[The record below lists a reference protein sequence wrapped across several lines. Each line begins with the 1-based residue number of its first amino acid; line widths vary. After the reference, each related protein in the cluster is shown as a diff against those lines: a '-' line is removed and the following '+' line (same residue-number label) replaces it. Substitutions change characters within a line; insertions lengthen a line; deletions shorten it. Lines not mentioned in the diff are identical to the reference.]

1 MPSTPAPRPLLRRL
15 PNALTSLR
23 IAAIPLLAW
32 LAVTR
37 RYDPFTAILI
47 ACLLGDIA
55 DGILARALRAT
66 SELGAMLDSIADTL
80 LFFTAAFGAWVFHGE
95 ALRAHP
101 VAFALVPGLW
111 ISENLAA
118 LLRYGRLS
126 SFHTY
131 LSRIAAY
138 ALGFFIGLL
147 FLTGFKS
154 WLLYTALGF
163 LTVATLE
170 EFALLA
176 VLPEWT
182 ADVRGLW
189 WVLRARRQ
197 RARRDGNAMR
207 TTP

>member
-1 MPSTPAPRPLLRRL
+1 MLRRL
-15 PNALTSLR
+15 PNVLTSLR
-23 IAAIPLLAW
+23 IAVIPALVW
-32 LAVTR
+32 LAATR
-37 RYDPFTAILI
+37 RHDPFAALMI

-66 SELGAMLDSIADTL
+66 SELGAMLDSVADTL
-80 LFFTAAFGAWVFHGE
+80 LFFTAAYGAWVFYDD

-101 VAFALVPGLW
+101 VAFALVPALW
-111 ISENLAA
+111 IIENVAA

-147 FLTGFKS
+147 FLTGFKA
-154 WLLYTALGF
+154 WLLYVALAF
-163 LTVATLE
+163 LLVATFE
-170 EFALLA
+170 EFALLF
-176 VLPEWT
+176 VLPQWT

-189 WVLRARRQ
+189 WVLRSRHT
-197 RARRDGNAMR
+197 RDGADAS
-207 TTP
+207 

>member
-1 MPSTPAPRPLLRRL
+1 MLRQL
-15 PNALTSLR
+15 PNVLTSLR
-23 IAAIPLLAW
+23 IAAIPALVW
-32 LAVTR
+32 LAATR
-37 RYDPFTAILI
+37 RHDPFAAIMI

-80 LFFTAAFGAWVFHGE
+80 LLFTAAYGAWVFYAD

-111 ISENLAA
+111 ITENIAA

-138 ALGFFIGLL
+138 ALGIFIGLL
-147 FLTGFKS
+147 FLIGFKA
-154 WLLYTALGF
+154 WLLYVALAF
-163 LTVATLE
+163 LIVATFE
-170 EFALLA
+170 EFALLL

-189 WVLRARRQ
+189 WVLRSR
-197 RARRDGNAMR
+197 RARAGAG
-207 TTP
+207 TS

>member
-1 MPSTPAPRPLLRRL
+1 MLRQL

-23 IAAIPLLAW
+23 IAAIPALVW
-32 LAVTR
+32 LAATR
-37 RYDPFTAILI
+37 RHDPFAAIMI

-80 LFFTAAFGAWVFHGE
+80 LFFTAAYGAWAFYAN
-95 ALRAHP
+95 ALREHP
-101 VAFALVPGLW
+101 VAFGLVPGLW
-111 ISENLAA
+111 ITENLAA

-131 LSRIAAY
+131 LSRVAAY

-147 FLTGFKS
+147 FLTGFKA
-154 WLLYTALGF
+154 WLLYTAVAF

-176 VLPEWT
+176 VLPRWT

-189 WVLRARRQ
+189 WVLRARR
-197 RARRDGNAMR
+197 ARTVNDA
-207 TTP
+207 

>member
-1 MPSTPAPRPLLRRL
+1 MLRQL
-15 PNALTSLR
+15 PNVLTSLR
-23 IAAIPLLAW
+23 IAAIPALVW
-32 LAVTR
+32 LAATR
-37 RYDPFTAILI
+37 RHDPFAAIMI

-80 LFFTAAFGAWVFHGE
+80 LLFTAAYGAWVFYAG

-111 ISENLAA
+111 ITENIAA

-138 ALGFFIGLL
+138 ALGIFIGLL
-147 FLTGFKS
+147 FLIGFKA
-154 WLLYTALGF
+154 WLLYVALAF
-163 LTVATLE
+163 LIVATFE
-170 EFALLA
+170 EFALLF
-176 VLPEWT
+176 VLPRWT
-182 ADVRGLW
+182 SDVRGLW
-189 WVLRARRQ
+189 WVLRSR
-197 RARRDGNAMR
+197 RARAGAGSS
-207 TTP
+207 

>member
-1 MPSTPAPRPLLRRL
+1 MLKQL
-15 PNALTSLR
+15 PNVLTSLR
-23 IAAIPLLAW
+23 IAAIPALVW
-32 LAVTR
+32 LAATQR
-37 RYDPFTAILI
+37 HDPFTTILI
-47 ACLLGDIA
+47 ACLVGDIA

-80 LFFTAAFGAWVFHGE
+80 LFFTAIYGAWVFYPD

-101 VAFALVPGLW
+101 AAFALVPGLW
-111 ISENLAA
+111 LTENVAA

-147 FLTGFKS
+147 FLTGFKA
-154 WLLYTALGF
+154 WLLYAAVAF

-176 VLPEWT
+176 LLPEWT

-189 WVLRARRQ
+189 WVLKARD
-197 RARRDGNAMR
+197 ARGPARGPAR
-207 TTP
+207 